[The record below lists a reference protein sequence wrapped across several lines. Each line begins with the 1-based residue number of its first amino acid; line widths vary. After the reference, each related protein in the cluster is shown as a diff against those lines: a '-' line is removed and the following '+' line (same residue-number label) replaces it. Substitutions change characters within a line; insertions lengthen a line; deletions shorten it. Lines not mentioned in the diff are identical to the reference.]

1 MVFRLE
7 PIRQFLNLFDN
18 LEYLLGKFRVGL
30 KVFDDSQPQDLEQI
44 GDRVGE
50 PGQEGNRVRVVPG
63 QKSQLELKK
72 IKNES
77 TRVAL
82 ITSFNVSFEVNDA
95 EDKRT

>member
-1 MVFRLE
+1 M
-7 PIRQFLNLFDN
+7 NLFDN
-18 LEYLLGKFRVGL
+18 LEYLLRKFRVGL

-77 TRVAL
+77 IRVAL
-82 ITSFNVSFEVNDA
+82 ITSFNCSFEVNDA